1 MSVYLPQVP
10 NLFCKPP
17 KEGLQKARA
26 VVKAI
31 ALFYSRF
38 SWLAS
43 HLPVS
48 QAILPY
54 ICHPILKTYV

>member
-1 MSVYLPQVP
+1 MINTWQSAVYSRQVP

-31 ALFYSRF
+31 ALF
-38 SWLAS
+38 
-43 HLPVS
+43 
-48 QAILPY
+48 
-54 ICHPILKTYV
+54 